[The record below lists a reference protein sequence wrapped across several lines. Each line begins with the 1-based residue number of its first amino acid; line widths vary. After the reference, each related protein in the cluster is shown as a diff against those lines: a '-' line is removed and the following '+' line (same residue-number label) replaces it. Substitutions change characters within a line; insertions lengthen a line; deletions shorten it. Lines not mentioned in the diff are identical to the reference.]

1 MGKDGGGSTTTE
13 VNTKATPWEGVQP
26 YLKSLYSQVSG
37 LGNNPLEAYPGQT
50 WVPMSPMMRQGI
62 ESNVGFVNKEFP
74 DMYGAGLGALGDMFG
89 AMNVGANPY
98 VQGMNQSLAEQTSA
112 AGQQQMNTGMMN
124 AQRLLGNQQTAYN
137 DMLGNSIEAFRKG
150 VLPGITNDANMTGYG
165 LGGTRQAL
173 AQIGAT
179 DEWGNDLQDMMR
191 DVTQSQG
198 QNYQDY
204 LYGMGNMYGDNQ
216 RALAQGIAQ
225 TNLGAYGTGVGA
237 VGQALGYLPQT
248 AELGLMPGQVYQQ
261 AGNIFEGYQQKA
273 IDQAVADWD
282 YAQNEPFNRL
292 ANMNAIYSG
301 ATPYASSSSVTK
313 APGPTSN
320 PYATAAAAGLGAY
333 GLFS

>member
-1 MGKDGGGSTTTE
+1 MAD
-13 VNTKATPWEGVQP
+13 
-26 YLKSLYSQVSG
+26 L
-37 LGNNPLEAYPGQT
+37 
-50 WVPMSPMMRQGI
+50 
-62 ESNVGFVNKEFP
+62 
-74 DMYGAGLGALGDMFG
+74 FG

-137 DMLGNSIEAFRKG
+137 DMLGDSIEAFRKG

-179 DEWGNDLQDMMR
+179 DQWGDDLKRMMG
-191 DVTQSQG
+191 DITQSQG

-204 LYGMGNMYGDNQ
+204 LYNMGNMYGDNQ

-248 AELGLMPGQVYQQ
+248 AELGLLPGQVYQG

-273 IDQAVADWD
+273 LDDAMTKWD
-282 YAQNEPFNRL
+282 YQQNAPWQQMSNL
-292 ANMNAIYSG
+292 NAIYSG
-301 ATPYASSSSVTK
+301 ASPYGTSSSS
-313 APGPTSN
+313 GSN
-320 PYATAAAAGLGAY
+320 SQPLQTPQANPWATAAGLGLGAY
-333 GLFS
+333 GLFKGI